1 MSRNQYWLPL
11 LVLLLLGCARTE
23 STAPIYDEKADAHRD
38 ISAAI
43 ANAEKA
49 KKNVVLVFGADW

>member
-38 ISAAI
+38 ISDGIRSSAPRWG
-43 ANAEKA
+43 E
-49 KKNVVLVFGADW
+49 